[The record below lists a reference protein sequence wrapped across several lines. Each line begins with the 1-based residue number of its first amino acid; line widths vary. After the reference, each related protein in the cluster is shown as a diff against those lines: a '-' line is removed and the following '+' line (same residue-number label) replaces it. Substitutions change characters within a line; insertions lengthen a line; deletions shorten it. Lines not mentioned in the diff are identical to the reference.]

1 VAEYVILV
9 SVGEPFAASVSEE
22 RLESIARRVLEA
34 EGAPPA
40 ELSVTVTDDETV
52 RSLNREYAGEDA
64 VTDVLSFS
72 QREGEEF
79 AAPPGSVPALGEVII
94 AYPQALGRALRQ
106 GSGQAQGRLP
116 RQAARPSTGSGRAAA
131 GVDEEVARLLIH
143 GILHL
148 LGYDHAEPEEERRM
162 RAREEELVEAT
173 RAGKDPSHRA
183 PVHRPRP

>member
-1 VAEYVILV
+1 MPSVAEHVVRV
-9 SVGEPFAASVSEE
+9 SVAEPFASSVTEA
-22 RLESIARRVLEA
+22 RLESVARRVLEA
-34 EGAPPA
+34 EGVGAA

-79 AAPPGSVPALGEVII
+79 AAPPGRVPPLGEVVI
-94 AYPQALGRALRQ
+94 AYPQAF
-106 GSGQAQGRLP
+106 
-116 RQAARPSTGSGRAAA
+116 RQAREHGHPADA
-131 GVDEEVARLLIH
+131 EVARLLIH

-148 LGYDHAEPEEERRM
+148 LGYDHGEPEEERRM

-173 RAGKDPSHRA
+173 G
-183 PVHRPRP
+183 